1 MIRVETAVTVRA
13 PVATVRE
20 IYADYSQWPQVFP
33 TIKRVR
39 LVEQRGLTAV
49 LEIDH
54 IEGHVINEL
63 TVAGNDIRL
72 WEVTRHYAPGLSCKA
87 RYISREPLGCCA
99 PSWGDLC
106 VSRWS
111 AGSSSR
117 SRQPPRPDPRR
128 LHRRFDRCERAAFDS
143 TLSS

>member
-1 MIRVETAVTVRA
+1 VIRVETAVTVRA

-72 WEVTRHYAPGLSCKA
+72 
-87 RYISREPLGCCA
+87 
-99 PSWGDLC
+99 
-106 VSRWS
+106 
-111 AGSSSR
+111 
-117 SRQPPRPDPRR
+117 
-128 LHRRFDRCERAAFDS
+128 
-143 TLSS
+143 